1 MAAQAAQDFP
11 FAQQQSSTSQQV
23 TELSS
28 RLKVIE
34 DRQLNLRRKSQ
45 LTEQNMLNMNKKLAG
60 DLKALSQE
68 LHDAKSQLDEISD
81 KLLQL
86 MNELKR
92 TAKKED
98 VKLLEKYLEFWN
110 PMRFLTRE
118 EAIRMIQDSLAQ
130 EPEPQP

>member
-1 MAAQAAQDFP
+1 MAEQDFP
-11 FAQQQSSTSQQV
+11 FGQQQSSITQQV

-28 RLKVIE
+28 SLKVIE

-68 LHDAKSQLDEISD
+68 LHEAKGQLDEISE

-110 PMRFLTRE
+110 PMRFVTRE
-118 EAIRMIQDSLAQ
+118 EAIRMIQDSLAR
-130 EPEPQP
+130 EEPQP

>member
-1 MAAQAAQDFP
+1 MAEQDFP
-11 FAQQQSSTSQQV
+11 FGQQQSSITQQV

-28 RLKVIE
+28 SLKVIE

-68 LHDAKSQLDEISD
+68 LHEAKGQLDEISE

-110 PMRFLTRE
+110 PMRFVTRE
-118 EAIRMIQDSLAQ
+118 EAIRMIQDSLARE
-130 EPEPQP
+130 EPHPQL